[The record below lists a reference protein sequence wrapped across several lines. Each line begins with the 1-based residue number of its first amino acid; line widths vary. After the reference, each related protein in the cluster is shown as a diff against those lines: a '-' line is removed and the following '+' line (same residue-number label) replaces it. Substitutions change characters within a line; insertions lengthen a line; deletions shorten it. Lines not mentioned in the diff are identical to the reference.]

1 MIDTI
6 RRILEDELSYV
17 YCDNCKHGM
26 EDDEC
31 ESCHRKYQ
39 NWALSE
45 DSAVSIAEK
54 IVKALDEF

>member
-6 RRILEDELSYV
+6 SKILEDELCYV
-17 YCDNCKHGM
+17 YCDNCKYDM

-31 ESCHRKYQ
+31 EDCHRKYQ

-54 IVKALDEF
+54 IIKALDEF